1 MFSNKKLITLC
12 LVVFIAMS
20 SLVSGKKNDK
30 WSDLLNSDSDFMKGF
45 ELGLFLRTKGDKIE
59 DYGCSEQ
66 DMSSPVSNKIT
77 MAIQTFKNTILTG
90 AAILPPDPILTE
102 VLGFIT
108 DILDSFEYFVRV
120 IVEMD
125 TIDLYCRGM
134 VFGLGGSKMLVRF
147 ANTFL
152 DFKDENGERLPLF
165 SADDEI
171 QEKVANQALN
181 IGGN

>member
-1 MFSNKKLITLC
+1 MFSNKKLMTLC

-20 SLVSGKKNDK
+20 SLVSGKKNGK
-30 WSDLLNSDSDFMKGF
+30 WSELLNADSDFMKGF

-77 MAIQTFKNTILTG
+77 VALQTFKNAILTG
-90 AAILPPDPILTE
+90 ASILPPDPILTE
-102 VLGFIT
+102 ILGFVT

-120 IVEMD
+120 LLEMD
-125 TIDLYCRGM
+125 QIDLYCRGM

-152 DFKDENGERLPLF
+152 DFKDENGESIPLF
-165 SADDEI
+165 SDDADI

-181 IGGN
+181 LGAN